1 MPVDTSRK
9 TLDLLVLGGTSWLG
23 GRIAA
28 VAAERGHRV
37 SCLARGDSG
46 TPPEGVTWVRA
57 DRTDPA
63 AYDGVAERDWDAVV
77 DVSWQPDLVRSALR
91 ALRDRAGHW
100 VYVSSGSVYADDST
114 PGTGEEATLLPA
126 HEGTGPVGVEDYGA
140 AKVACEQACLSTL
153 GPDRVLVAR
162 AGLIGGYGDRSDRL
176 GYWPARVARA
186 GDGDP
191 VLVPPRDAPVQVI
204 DVEDLARLAGGGG
217 RAADRRRVQRGGG
230 RHDGRRGPGG
240 IGGGRRTLTAL
251 RGDRRRVARRP
262 GRGAVDGRGVAAAL
276 AAASRPTPA
285 SAPGATTAA
294 RRAGLRLRPLA
305 ATVEAAL
312 RWERER
318 GLERDRR
325 AGLTSRRERE
335 LLAELVSP

>member
-23 GRIAA
+23 GRVAA
-28 VAAERGHRV
+28 VATERGHRV
-37 SCLARGDSG
+37 SCLARGESG

-57 DRTDPA
+57 DRTAPA
-63 AYDGVAERDWDAVV
+63 AYDRVAERDWDAVV

-91 ALRDRAGHW
+91 ALQDRARHW
-100 VYVSSGSVYADDST
+100 VYVSSGSVYADDTT

-140 AKVACEQACLSTL
+140 AKVACEQACLSAL

-191 VLVPPRDAPVQVI
+191 VLVPPREAPVQVV
-204 DVEDLARLAGGGG
+204 DVEDLALWLVVAAEERTAG
-217 RAADRRRVQRGGG
+217 VFNVV
-230 RHDGRRGPGG
+230 
-240 IGGGRRTLTAL
+240 
-251 RGDRRRVARRP
+251 GDVTTV
-262 GRGAVDGRGVAAAL
+262 GAVLEASVAAAGRSPRFVETDDEWL
-276 AAASRPTPA
+276 AAHDVEPWMGEESLPLWLPRDAYAGFSTR
-285 SAPGATTAA
+285 SNEAA

-312 RWERER
+312 RWERACS
-318 GLERDRR
+318 LERDRR
-325 AGLTSRRERE
+325 AGLTPRREQE
-335 LLAELVSP
+335 LLADLESP

>member
-9 TLDLLVLGGTSWLG
+9 ALDLLVLGGTSWLG

-28 VAAERGHRV
+28 VATERGHRV

-46 TPPEGVTWVRA
+46 TPPGGVTWVRA
-57 DRTDPA
+57 DRTAPA

-77 DVSWQPDLVRSALR
+77 DVSWQPDLVRSALL
-91 ALRDRAGHW
+91 ALRDRARHW
-100 VYVSSGSVYADDST
+100 VYVSSGSVYADDTT

-126 HEGTGPVGVEDYGA
+126 HEGTGPVGVGDYGP

-153 GPDRVLVAR
+153 GQERVLVAR

-186 GDGDP
+186 GDGDA
-191 VLVPPRDAPVQVI
+191 VLVPPREAPVQVV
-204 DVEDLARLAGGGG
+204 DVEDLALWLVVTAEERTAG
-217 RAADRRRVQRGGG
+217 VFNVV
-230 RHDGRRGPGG
+230 
-240 IGGGRRTLTAL
+240 
-251 RGDRRRVARRP
+251 GDVTSV
-262 GRGAVDGRGVAAAL
+262 GAVLEASVAAAGRSPRFVETGDEWL
-276 AAASRPTPA
+276 AAHDVEPWMGEESLPLWLPRDAYAGFSTR
-285 SAPGATTAA
+285 SNEAA
-294 RRAGLRLRPLA
+294 RHAGLRLRPLA

-325 AGLTSRRERE
+325 AGLTPRRERE
-335 LLAELVSP
+335 LLAELESS